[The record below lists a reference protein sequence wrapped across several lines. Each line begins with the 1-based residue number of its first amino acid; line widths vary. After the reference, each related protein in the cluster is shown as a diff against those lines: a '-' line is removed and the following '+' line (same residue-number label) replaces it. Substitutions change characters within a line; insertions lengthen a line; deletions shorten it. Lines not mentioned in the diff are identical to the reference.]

1 MKKQKHHAAPAIVGV
16 KATANH
22 ESLDVHPCQVQ
33 EANEY
38 AKRICGLQPFRG
50 DGKAEMSRTDKKRYV
65 DALNRNRAE
74 GQERLVNYDG
84 GYGDP
89 T

>member
-1 MKKQKHHAAPAIVGV
+1 MMERKKVAAPAVVGV
-16 KATANH
+16 KVTANH
-22 ESLDVHPCQVQ
+22 ESIDVHPNQVR

-38 AKRICGLQPFRG
+38 SKRICGLQPFRG
-50 DGKAEMSRTDKKRYV
+50 DGKAELSRTDKKRYV
-65 DALNRNRAE
+65 DALNRNRSE
-74 GQERLVNYDG
+74 GQARLVNFDG

>member
-1 MKKQKHHAAPAIVGV
+1 MAKKKSIGPMVNKNPV
-16 KATANH
+16 TTNH
-22 ESLDVHPCQVQ
+22 RSLDVHPSQVA

-38 AKRICGLQPFRG
+38 ARKLTGFELFRG
-50 DGKAEMSRTDKKRYV
+50 DGKMEASRSQVKKYV
-65 DALNRNRAE
+65 EALNRNRPE
-74 GQERLVNYDG
+74 GQARLVNFDG